1 MNEHEFAHLLGG
13 IDPELVAR
21 AEQRVPARRKPIF
34 KVTLVAAVLAA
45 LLAVSLAIAV
55 PFIPITP
62 DLDYATSPESGAETA
77 FKERNVWIWYVTEN
91 GKQKREYVRLPGDA
105 DNVFLTWAYLCGL
118 DEDDALYAASFS
130 VDETQ
135 AKHATLILS
144 TALRSHP
151 DAEGLLGSLQKTFAK
166 YYGIPEGNVAFSFS
180 DASEFQ
186 PESNRL
192 KFSHSLEHSAGV
204 FMVGTIFEITATMTN
219 ISDEPLEFVGA
230 TTEFVPK
237 AIIRMDSG
245 DLEPLPMDHTA
256 DHTTHSLAPGE
267 SISVTYTFE
276 APLDAPFKRFDL
288 ILSFDKD
295 REVFE
300 QAILFN
306 SLGSENHAG
315 AREPFV
321 AFLGQHTPE
330 DFYAYRDLLKSYTYN
345 GQSIMDGMTTMEADG
360 ALTWWERGDSEHFS
374 YYLSGEHSAYD
385 WVERYE
391 ATFTARQLPDGMVL
405 PLEITTEDS
414 IVTALTKIGF
424 TERVARIYLDE
435 VDGRILINLA
445 YGSPYSSNL
454 EDFTS
459 HINLFK
465 KDGYFIISCWNS
477 PFRSSF
483 PDERVLNLYY
493 DADDMQFAFIEIALA
508 HIEENTISI
517 SEPVRFAQ
525 IMGKNVQAELS
536 ETQCTQLETLLNDGI
551 WRNPEALGDYIESD
565 VRYDCFGTI
574 GEVFFAYS
582 TEDGVLNFGGYE
594 LYISPLDYPAMNEL
608 LAELLT

>member
-1 MNEHEFAHLLGG
+1 MTERKLTELLGS
-13 IDPELVAR
+13 IDPALI
-21 AEQRVPARRKPIF
+21 AEAEESVPARRKPIF
-34 KVTLVAAVLAA
+34 KVALVAAVLAA
-45 LLAVSLAIAV
+45 LLASLAVVA

-62 DLDYATSPESGAETA
+62 DLDYATSPENGLEIA
-77 FKERNVWIWYVTEN
+77 FKERNVWIWYTEN
-91 GKQKREYVRLPGDA
+91 GRQRREYVRLPGDA
-105 DNVFLTWAYLCGL
+105 SNVFMTWAHFCGL
-118 DEDDALYAASFS
+118 SEDAVLYDADFSIDEA
-130 VDETQ
+130 Q
-135 AKHATLILS
+135 NKHATLILS
-144 TALRSHP
+144 PALREHP
-151 DAEGLLGSLQKTFAK
+151 DADSLLDSLQKTFAK
-166 YYGIPEGNVAFSFS
+166 YYGIPDGNVAFSFS
-180 DASEFQ
+180 DASEIQ

-245 DLEPLPMDHTA
+245 DLEPLPMEHTA

-288 ILSFDKD
+288 ILSFGKD

-300 QAILFN
+300 KAILFN
-306 SLGSENHAG
+306 FLGSENHAG

-321 AFLGQHTPE
+321 AFLEQHTPE

-391 ATFTARQLPDGMVL
+391 ATFTARELPDGMVL

-424 TERVARIYLDE
+424 TERIARIYLDE
-435 VDGRILINLA
+435 IDGRILIKLA
-445 YGSPYSSNL
+445 YGEPYSSNL

-459 HINLFK
+459 QINLFK
-465 KDGYFIISCWNS
+465 KDGYFIISC
-477 PFRSSF
+477 SF
-483 PDERVLNLYY
+483 HNERVLNLYY
-493 DADDMQFAFIEIALA
+493 NADDMQFAFIEIALA

-525 IMGKNVQAELS
+525 IMEKNVQAELS

-551 WRNPEALGDYIESD
+551 WRNPEALGEYIESD
-565 VRYDCFGTI
+565 VHYDCFGTI
-574 GEVFFAYS
+574 GDVFFAYS

-608 LAELLT
+608 LAELLS

>member
-34 KVTLVAAVLAA
+34 KVALVAAVLAA
-45 LLAVSLAIAV
+45 LLASLAIIV
-55 PFIPITP
+55 PFIPVTP
-62 DLDYATSPESGAETA
+62 DLDYATSPENGLEIA
-77 FKERNVWIWYVTEN
+77 FKERNVWIYYTEN
-91 GKQKREYVRLPGDA
+91 GRQRREYVRLPGNA
-105 DNVFLTWAYLCGL
+105 SNVYLTWAHLCGL
-118 DEDDALYAASFS
+118 GEDAVLYDADFSIDEAHN
-130 VDETQ
+130 
-135 AKHATLILS
+135 KHATLILS
-144 TALRSHP
+144 PALREHP
-151 DAEGLLGSLQKTFAK
+151 DADSLLDSLQKTFAK
-166 YYGIPEGNVAFSFS
+166 YYAMPEENFTFSFS
-180 DASEFQ
+180 DASEIQ

-245 DLEPLPMDHTA
+245 DLEPLPMEHTA

-288 ILSFDKD
+288 ILSFGKD

-300 QAILFN
+300 KAILFN
-306 SLGSENHAG
+306 FLGSENHAG

-321 AFLGQHTPE
+321 AFLEQHTPE

-424 TERVARIYLDE
+424 TERIARIYLDE
-435 VDGRILINLA
+435 IDGRILINLA
-445 YGSPYSSNL
+445 YGELCSSNL

-459 HINLFK
+459 QINLFK
-465 KDGYFIISCWNS
+465 KDGYFIISC
-477 PFRSSF
+477 SF
-483 PDERVLNLYY
+483 HNERVLNLYY
-493 DADDMQFAFIEIALA
+493 NADDMQFAFVEIALA

-551 WRNPEALGDYIESD
+551 WRNPEALGEYVESD
-565 VRYDCFGTI
+565 VHYDCFGTI
-574 GEVFFAYS
+574 GDVFFAYS

-594 LYISPLDYPAMNEL
+594 LHISPLDYPAMNEL
-608 LAELLT
+608 LAELLS

>member
-1 MNEHEFAHLLGG
+1 MTERKLTELLGS
-13 IDPELVAR
+13 IDPALI
-21 AEQRVPARRKPIF
+21 AEAEESVPVRRKPIF
-34 KVTLVAAVLAA
+34 KVALVAAVLAA
-45 LLAVSLAIAV
+45 LLASLCVAV

-77 FKERNVWIWYVTEN
+77 FKERNVWIWYTEN
-91 GKQKREYVRLPGDA
+91 GRQRREYVRLPGDA
-105 DNVFLTWAYLCGL
+105 SNVFMTWAHFCGL
-118 DEDDALYAASFS
+118 GEDAVLYDADFS
-130 VDETQ
+130 VDEAQ
-135 AKHATLILS
+135 NKHATLILS

-151 DAEGLLGSLQKTFAK
+151 DAEVLLHSLQKTFAK
-166 YYGIPEGNVAFSFS
+166 YYGIPDGNVAFSFS

-204 FMVGTIFEITATMTN
+204 FMVGTVFEITATMTN

-256 DHTTHSLAPGE
+256 DYTTHSLAPGE

-306 SLGSENHAG
+306 FLGSENHAG

-321 AFLGQHTPE
+321 AFLEQHTPK

-435 VDGRILINLA
+435 IDGRILINLA
-445 YGSPYSSNL
+445 YGEPWSSNL

-459 HINLFK
+459 QINLFK
-465 KDGYFIISCWNS
+465 KDGYFIISCW
-477 PFRSSF
+477 SSF
-483 PDERVLNLYY
+483 QDERVLNLYY
-493 DADDMQFAFIEIALA
+493 NADDMQFAFIEIALA

-525 IMGKNVQAELS
+525 IMGKNVQAELT
-536 ETQCTQLETLLNDGI
+536 ETQCTQLETLLNGGI
-551 WRNPEALGDYIESD
+551 WRNPDALDEYVESD

-574 GEVFFAYS
+574 GAVFFAYS

-594 LYISPLDYPAMNEL
+594 LHISPLDYPAMNEL